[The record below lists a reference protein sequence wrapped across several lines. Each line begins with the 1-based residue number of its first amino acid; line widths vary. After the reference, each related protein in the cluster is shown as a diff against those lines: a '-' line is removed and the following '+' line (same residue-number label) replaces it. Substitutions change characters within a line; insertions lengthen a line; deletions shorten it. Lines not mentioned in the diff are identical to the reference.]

1 MQTDI
6 ELVENKRLAQKEK
19 EQMQEKN
26 KTALEDTKTDNKQ
39 TNTISK

>member
-1 MQTDI
+1 MIGKDI
-6 ELVENKRLAQKEK
+6 NKIQQLIDQL
-19 EQMQEKN
+19 EQRQEKN